1 MGLVG
6 GVRACWSCESCAC
19 RLVFVSSHA
28 TAELYIY
35 ISSQE
40 GLTSSPPNHMI
51 YLQIMITEYKL
62 SCSDSFIQCI
72 SPPRPS
78 PSTWTVL
85 ARRGS

>member
-35 ISSQE
+35 IDGVSHDPSQAACPTQSAS
-40 GLTSSPPNHMI
+40 LCVSPADRWYPV
-51 YLQIMITEYKL
+51 
-62 SCSDSFIQCI
+62 
-72 SPPRPS
+72 P
-78 PSTWTVL
+78 TWNVAVGL
-85 ARRGS
+85 ARPPSDV